1 MGVSATDA
9 PPIAGA
15 ARVGAAPVG
24 AAPVG
29 AAPTG
34 AAPTGA
40 ASRVGTRAGSA
51 SSSAAA
57 RSRPRALR
65 GILVLGASLV
75 VLAVVVL
82 ASLALGVRGID
93 VSEVWRALTAPD
105 LTDPDQAVI
114 VQLRVPRTVIGL
126 AAGVALG
133 LAGTLIQGVTRNP
146 IADPGLLGV
155 NSGASLAVVLG
166 ISLLGITAP
175 LQFIWLAFAGAAI
188 AAVVV
193 FAIGGA
199 RPVRLALVGAAVTA
213 LLTPLIA
220 LVLLRDTEAFNQ
232 YRFWAVGSLT
242 GRDLSTI
249 AALWPFLAV
258 GVVLAVALAHRF
270 NLLALGDDV
279 AGALGQRVGVTRAVS
294 GLAIVLLSGTAVA
307 LAGPIALVGLVVPH
321 AARRLVGSDYRW
333 ITAAALLF
341 GPVMLLTADVIGR
354 LIVPNAEL
362 EAGVVAAFLGAPVLI
377 AIARSRRVAGL

>member
-1 MGVSATDA
+1 MA
-9 PPIAGA
+9 PRA
-15 ARVGAAPVG
+15 AR
-24 AAPVG
+24 
-29 AAPTG
+29 
-34 AAPTGA
+34 
-40 ASRVGTRAGSA
+40 RAGHRGT
-51 SSSAAA
+51 AA
-57 RSRPRALR
+57 R
-65 GILVLGASLV
+65 GIAVLAGGVVLLVLV
-75 VLAVVVL
+75 VA

-93 VSEVWRALTAPD
+93 PADVWQALVAPVPG
-105 LTDPDQAVI
+105 DPDQAV
-114 VQLRVPRTVIGL
+114 VLQLRVPRTVIGL

-133 LAGTLIQGVTRNP
+133 LAGTVIQGVTRNP

-155 NSGASLAVVLG
+155 NAGASLAVVLG
-166 ISLLGITAP
+166 ISLLGIVDP
-175 LQFIWLAFAGAAI
+175 FGYIWFAFAGAGA

-193 FAIGGA
+193 FAIGRGE
-199 RPVRLALVGAAVTA
+199 PVRLALVGAALTA

-242 GRDLSTI
+242 GRELSTV
-249 AALWPFLAV
+249 AALWPFLVVGAV
-258 GVVLAVALAHRF
+258 LVFALAHRL

-279 AGALGQRVGVTRAVS
+279 ASALGQRVGVTRAVA
-294 GLAIVLLSGTAVA
+294 GLSIVLLCGVATA

-321 AARRLVGSDYRW
+321 AARWLVGSDYRW
-333 ITAAALLF
+333 IVAVSVVF
-341 GPVMLLTADVIGR
+341 GPIMLLAADVIGR

>member
-1 MGVSATDA
+1 MSAA
-9 PPIAGA
+9 VA
-15 ARVGAAPVG
+15 AAPV
-24 AAPVG
+24 AP
-29 AAPTG
+29 PQ
-34 AAPTGA
+34 P
-40 ASRVGTRAGSA
+40 RVGRGP
-51 SSSAAA
+51 AA
-57 RSRPRALR
+57 RPRAR
-65 GILVLGASLV
+65 R
-75 VLAVVVL
+75 AVVVL
-82 ASLALGVRGID
+82 VGSLLALALVVAASLALGVRTID
-93 VSEVWRALTAPD
+93 PSEVWQALVAPD
-105 LTDPDQAVI
+105 LADPDQAVV
-114 VQLRVPRTVIGL
+114 VQLRLPRTIIGL

-155 NSGASLAVVLG
+155 NSGASLAVVLC
-166 ISLLGITAP
+166 ISVLGVTSP
-175 LQFIWLAFAGAAI
+175 LGFIWFAFAGAA
-188 AAVVV
+188 AAALVV

-199 RPVRLALVGAAVTA
+199 QPVRLALVGAALTA

-242 GRDLSTI
+242 GRDLSTV
-249 AALWPFLAV
+249 AALWPFLVV
-258 GVVLAVALAHRF
+258 GVVLAAALAHRL

-279 AGALGQRVGVTRAVS
+279 AVALGQRVGITRAVA
-294 GLAIVLLSGTAVA
+294 GVALVLLSGTAVA

-333 ITAAALLF
+333 ITALAVLL
-341 GPVMLLTADVIGR
+341 GPIMLLTADVIGR
-354 LIVPNAEL
+354 LVVPNSEL

>member
-1 MGVSATDA
+1 MVL
-9 PPIAGA
+9 
-15 ARVGAAPVG
+15 VG
-24 AAPVG
+24 
-29 AAPTG
+29 
-34 AAPTGA
+34 
-40 ASRVGTRAGSA
+40 SLL
-51 SSSAAA
+51 
-57 RSRPRALR
+57 AL
-65 GILVLGASLV
+65 ALV
-75 VLAVVVL
+75 VA
-82 ASLALGVRGID
+82 ASLALGVRTID
-93 VSEVWRALTAPD
+93 PSEVWQALVAPD
-105 LTDPDQAVI
+105 LADPDQAVV
-114 VQLRVPRTVIGL
+114 VQLRLPRTIIGL

-155 NSGASLAVVLG
+155 NSGASLAVVLC
-166 ISLLGITAP
+166 ISVLGVTSP
-175 LQFIWLAFAGAAI
+175 LGFIWFAFAGAA
-188 AAVVV
+188 AAALVV

-199 RPVRLALVGAAVTA
+199 QPVRLALVGAALTA

-242 GRDLSTI
+242 GRDLSTV
-249 AALWPFLAV
+249 AALWPFLVV
-258 GVVLAVALAHRF
+258 GVVLAAALAHRL

-279 AGALGQRVGVTRAVS
+279 AVALGQRVGITRAVA
-294 GLAIVLLSGTAVA
+294 GVALVLLSGTAVA

-333 ITAAALLF
+333 ITALAVLL
-341 GPVMLLTADVIGR
+341 GPIMLLTADVIGR
-354 LIVPNAEL
+354 LVVPNSEL

>member
-1 MGVSATDA
+1 MTAATTVVTA
-9 PPIAGA
+9 TPPRTSVRDRPAD
-15 ARVGAAPVG
+15 
-24 AAPVG
+24 
-29 AAPTG
+29 
-34 AAPTGA
+34 
-40 ASRVGTRAGSA
+40 
-51 SSSAAA
+51 
-57 RSRPRALR
+57 RPRAR
-65 GILVLGASLV
+65 RAVA
-75 VLAVVVL
+75 VLAIAALALVAVVT
-82 ASLALGVRGID
+82 ASLALGVRLVEPTD
-93 VSEVWRALTAPD
+93 VWQALVAPD
-105 LTDPDQAVI
+105 PADPDQAVI
-114 VQLRVPRTVIGL
+114 MQLRVPRTILGI

-155 NSGASLAVVLG
+155 NAGASLAVVLC
-166 ISLLGITAP
+166 ISLLGVGSP
-175 LQFIWLAFAGAAI
+175 LGYIWFAFAGAAA

-199 RPVRLALVGAAVTA
+199 QPVRLALVGAALTA

-242 GRDLSTI
+242 GRDLSTV
-249 AALWPFLAV
+249 AALWPFLVV
-258 GVVLAVALAHRF
+258 GIALAAGLAHRL

-279 AGALGQRVGVTRAVS
+279 ATALGQRVGVTRAVS
-294 GLAIVLLSGTAVA
+294 GVAIVLLCGTAVA

-321 AARRLVGSDYRW
+321 LARRLVGSDYRW
-333 ITAAALLF
+333 MTAAAVVL
-341 GPVMLLTADVIGR
+341 GPIMLLAADVIGR
-354 LIVPNAEL
+354 LVVPNAEL

>member
-1 MGVSATDA
+1 MVL
-9 PPIAGA
+9 
-15 ARVGAAPVG
+15 VG
-24 AAPVG
+24 
-29 AAPTG
+29 
-34 AAPTGA
+34 
-40 ASRVGTRAGSA
+40 SLL
-51 SSSAAA
+51 
-57 RSRPRALR
+57 AL
-65 GILVLGASLV
+65 ALV
-75 VLAVVVL
+75 VA
-82 ASLALGVRGID
+82 ASLALGVRTID
-93 VSEVWRALTAPD
+93 PSEVWQALVAPD
-105 LTDPDQAVI
+105 LADPDHAVV
-114 VQLRVPRTVIGL
+114 VQLRVPRTIIGL

-155 NSGASLAVVLG
+155 NSGASLAVVLC
-166 ISLLGITAP
+166 ISLLGVTSP
-175 LQFIWLAFAGAAI
+175 LGFIWFAFAGAA
-188 AAVVV
+188 AAALVV

-199 RPVRLALVGAAVTA
+199 RPVRLALVGAALTA

-242 GRDLSTI
+242 GRDLSTV
-249 AALWPFLAV
+249 AALWPFLVV
-258 GVVLAVALAHRF
+258 GVMFAAALAHRF

-279 AGALGQRVGVTRAVS
+279 AVALGQRVGVTRAVA
-294 GLAIVLLSGTAVA
+294 GVALVLLSGTAVA

-333 ITAAALLF
+333 ITALAVLL
-341 GPVMLLTADVIGR
+341 GPIMLLTADVIGR
-354 LIVPNAEL
+354 LVVPNSEL

>member
-1 MGVSATDA
+1 
-9 PPIAGA
+9 
-15 ARVGAAPVG
+15 
-24 AAPVG
+24 
-29 AAPTG
+29 
-34 AAPTGA
+34 
-40 ASRVGTRAGSA
+40 
-51 SSSAAA
+51 
-57 RSRPRALR
+57 
-65 GILVLGASLV
+65 
-75 VLAVVVL
+75 
-82 ASLALGVRGID
+82 
-93 VSEVWRALTAPD
+93 
-105 LTDPDQAVI
+105 
-114 VQLRVPRTVIGL
+114 VQLRVPRTIIGL

-155 NSGASLAVVLG
+155 NSGASLAVVLC
-166 ISLLGITAP
+166 ISLLGVTSP
-175 LQFIWLAFAGAAI
+175 LGFIWFAFAGAA
-188 AAVVV
+188 AAAIVV

-199 RPVRLALVGAAVTA
+199 RPVRLALVGAALTA

-242 GRDLSTI
+242 GRDLSTV

-258 GVVLAVALAHRF
+258 GAGLAAALAHRL

-279 AGALGQRVGVTRAVS
+279 AAALGQRVGVTRA
-294 GLAIVLLSGTAVA
+294 LAGVALVLLSGTAVA

-333 ITAAALLF
+333 ITALAVVL
-341 GPVMLLTADVIGR
+341 GPMMLLAADVIGR
-354 LIVPNAEL
+354 LVVPNSEL
-362 EAGVVAAFLGAPVLI
+362 EAGVVAAFIGAPVLI

>member
-1 MGVSATDA
+1 MSAA
-9 PPIAGA
+9 VA
-15 ARVGAAPVG
+15 AAPV
-24 AAPVG
+24 AP
-29 AAPTG
+29 PQ
-34 AAPTGA
+34 P
-40 ASRVGTRAGSA
+40 RAGRGP
-51 SSSAAA
+51 AAQ
-57 RSRPRALR
+57 PRARR
-65 GILVLGASLV
+65 G
-75 VLAVVVL
+75 VVVL
-82 ASLALGVRGID
+82 VGSLLALALVVAASLALGVRTID
-93 VSEVWRALTAPD
+93 PSEVWQALVAPD
-105 LTDPDQAVI
+105 LADPDQAVV
-114 VQLRVPRTVIGL
+114 VQLRLPRTIIGL

-155 NSGASLAVVLG
+155 NSGASLAVVLC
-166 ISLLGITAP
+166 ISVLGVTSP
-175 LQFIWLAFAGAAI
+175 LGFIWFAFAGAA
-188 AAVVV
+188 AAALVV

-199 RPVRLALVGAAVTA
+199 QPVRLALVGAALTA

-242 GRDLSTI
+242 GRDLSTV
-249 AALWPFLAV
+249 AALWPFLVV
-258 GVVLAVALAHRF
+258 GVVLAAALAHRL

-279 AGALGQRVGVTRAVS
+279 AVALGQRVGITRAVA
-294 GLAIVLLSGTAVA
+294 GVALVLLSGTAVA

-333 ITAAALLF
+333 ITALAVLL
-341 GPVMLLTADVIGR
+341 GPIMLLTADVIGR
-354 LIVPNAEL
+354 LVVPNSEL

>member
-1 MGVSATDA
+1 MSAA
-9 PPIAGA
+9 VA
-15 ARVGAAPVG
+15 AAPV
-24 AAPVG
+24 AP
-29 AAPTG
+29 PQ
-34 AAPTGA
+34 P
-40 ASRVGTRAGSA
+40 RAGPRP
-51 SSSAAA
+51 AAQ
-57 RSRPRALR
+57 PRARR
-65 GILVLGASLV
+65 G
-75 VLAVVVL
+75 VVVL
-82 ASLALGVRGID
+82 VGSLLALALVVAASLALGVRTID
-93 VSEVWRALTAPD
+93 PSEVWQALVAPD
-105 LTDPDQAVI
+105 LADPDQAVV
-114 VQLRVPRTVIGL
+114 VQLRVPRTIIGL

-155 NSGASLAVVLG
+155 NSGASLAVVLC
-166 ISLLGITAP
+166 ISLLGVTSP
-175 LQFIWLAFAGAAI
+175 LGFIWFAFAGAA
-188 AAVVV
+188 AAALVV

-199 RPVRLALVGAAVTA
+199 QPVRLALVGAALTA

-242 GRDLSTI
+242 GRDLSTV
-249 AALWPFLAV
+249 AALWPFLVA
-258 GVVLAVALAHRF
+258 GVVLAAALAHRL

-279 AGALGQRVGVTRAVS
+279 AVALGQRVGITRAVA
-294 GLAIVLLSGTAVA
+294 GVALVLLSGTAVA

-333 ITAAALLF
+333 ITALAVLL
-341 GPVMLLTADVIGR
+341 GPIMLLTADVIGR
-354 LIVPNAEL
+354 LVVPNSEL